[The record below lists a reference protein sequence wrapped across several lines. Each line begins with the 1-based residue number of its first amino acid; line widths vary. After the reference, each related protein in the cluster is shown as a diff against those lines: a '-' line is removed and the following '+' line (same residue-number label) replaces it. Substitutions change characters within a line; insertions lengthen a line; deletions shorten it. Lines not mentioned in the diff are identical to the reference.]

1 MREKTLKGNDELGGL
16 SLSFVTKKKQSK
28 MTMSRDLS
36 SLLSSTSEEKKLK
49 NDDKSRGSSLSLA
62 TQEKP
67 TSRFFSWVAED
78 DNESES
84 LSSSFGFFCVFLEL
98 QKITMNGEAHHC
110 LLQCKKKKNK
120 DGVCSLLFFALVL

>member
-1 MREKTLKGNDELGGL
+1 VREKTLKGNDELGGL
-16 SLSFVTKKKQSK
+16 SLSFATKKKQSR
-28 MTMSRDLS
+28 MTMNRDLS

-67 TSRFFSWVAED
+67 TSRFFSLVAED

-110 LLQCKKKKNK
+110 LFQCKKKKK
-120 DGVCSLLFFALVL
+120 RTGCVHCYFLP